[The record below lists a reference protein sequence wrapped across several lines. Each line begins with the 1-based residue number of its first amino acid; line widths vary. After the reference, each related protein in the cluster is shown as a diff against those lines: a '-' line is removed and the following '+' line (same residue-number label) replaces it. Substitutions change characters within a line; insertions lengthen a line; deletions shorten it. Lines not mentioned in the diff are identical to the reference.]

1 MQTNLGNPK
10 LKAEAEAKNHQL
22 FRSFFELDKLAHER
36 KNYVS
41 PVPYLYMFSQNYLTI
56 DKFVTSL
63 GKRVQ
68 LTGEEIETDFRLFDR
83 SGSMGASQ
91 VHGPA
96 MQRLSRKRTAA
107 GHRDL
112 A

>member
-1 MQTNLGNPK
+1 M
-10 LKAEAEAKNHQL
+10 KNHHL

-56 DKFVTSL
+56 DKFVTTL

-68 LTGEEIETDFRLFDR
+68 LTGEEIEADFRLFDR
-83 SGSMGASQ
+83 SGSQ
-91 VHGPA
+91 VPHQAQGSVG
-96 MQRLSRKRTAA
+96 QRLSRKRTHGAQREFA
-107 GHRDL
+107 
-112 A
+112 